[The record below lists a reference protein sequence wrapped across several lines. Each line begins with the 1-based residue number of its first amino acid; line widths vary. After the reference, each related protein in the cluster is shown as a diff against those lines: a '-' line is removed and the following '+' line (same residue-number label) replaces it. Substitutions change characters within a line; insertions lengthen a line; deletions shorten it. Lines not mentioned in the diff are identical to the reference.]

1 MARRRRGRPVN
12 GWLNLDK
19 PAGLTSTEALGKVKR
34 LVQPQKAGH
43 GGTLDPLAT
52 GVLPIALG
60 EATKTVGHA
69 MESDKDYR
77 FVLTWGVETDTLDA
91 EGAVVATSAV
101 RPGPD
106 EIEAALGGFLGEQL
120 QVPPAYSA
128 IKVGGERAY
137 DLARDGETVE
147 IAARPVWIERLEL
160 VDAPSADRT
169 AFLMTCGKGT
179 YVRALARDL
188 ARALGA
194 HAHVSSLIRTRV
206 GVFSLDD
213 AVTLD
218 QLAALSE
225 RSDTDSV
232 LLPVDAPLDDIPAVD
247 LTAEEAHRMRCGQPV
262 SLLRRSDAQRLLGL
276 DLDLTGGEIIVLTR
290 DAGKPVAL
298 ARLEAGQLQPVRVL
312 NV

>member
-1 MARRRRGRPVN
+1 MARRRKGRPVN

-60 EATKTVGHA
+60 EATKTVAHA
-69 MESDKDYR
+69 MDSDKDYR
-77 FVLTWGVETDTLDA
+77 FVLTWGAETDTLDA
-91 EGAVVATSAV
+91 EGKVVATSDV

-106 EIEAALGGFLGEQL
+106 EIEAALGGFIGAQM

-137 DLARDGETVE
+137 DLARDGEVVE

-160 VDAPSADRT
+160 LDAPSADQA
-169 AFLMTCGKGT
+169 AFFMTCGKGT

-213 AVTLD
+213 AVSLD